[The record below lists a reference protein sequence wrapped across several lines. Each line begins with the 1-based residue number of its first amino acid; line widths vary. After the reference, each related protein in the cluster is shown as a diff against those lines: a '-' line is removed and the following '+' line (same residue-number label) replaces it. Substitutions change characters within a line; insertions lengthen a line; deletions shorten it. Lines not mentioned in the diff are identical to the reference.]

1 MEYIFYKF
9 LWVVWNLNQ
18 GPLDPKIP
26 TQAFYQLSSVQISN
40 QSQNFPKG
48 CYAIHLIHMIST
60 REMEFS
66 YISDGVKT
74 AEFVFQWEEMKK
86 YVGKTVV
93 LIASVKRHT
102 REFDLDFTAPS
113 GYILIQTDK
122 PVYTPGQTGEL
133 CLPKQ
138 GWSDNS
144 YIKWQRYNNHS

>member
-1 MEYIFYKF
+1 
-9 LWVVWNLNQ
+9 
-18 GPLDPKIP
+18 
-26 TQAFYQLSSVQISN
+26 
-40 QSQNFPKG
+40 
-48 CYAIHLIHMIST
+48 MIST

-122 PVYTPGQTGEL
+122 PVYTPGQTGEW

-138 GWSDNS
+138 I
-144 YIKWQRYNNHS
+144 IK